1 MSLKPFLI
9 FGCLLYFVCVGTQII
24 QTYSIVTN
32 LDISTER
39 TLFLLEEFTID
50 EHGDV
55 CVGDAITINIDI
67 KSVYFEKLEINME
80 IKDKADSSEY
90 IIREIDIFLQPY
102 ENKQFT
108 DIYYM
113 KESGS
118 HEISVDLV
126 SGNQHIIESKKINVK
141 SFKDDLYFAVSYFH
155 FNVQFIAGDSQV
167 EENILN
173 NSIRPL
179 IEFHYDNPEYKFSF
193 EIQGYGIEII
203 AERYPETLKYMRKM
217 INRGQMELIVTH
229 YSDQFF
235 LAYPLLD
242 FEKSIEQ
249 SDLVLKEHQL
259 RKSNVFGTQE
269 WQWSPYLPE
278 LMKKHGYDIFIG
290 RDRMFRHYT
299 SLSDNYWHYE
309 ETNLFST
316 EWDNHKVYLALD
328 RGARIQDLELTP
340 ENTMIYDWLHR
351 GDGELVN
358 TDGSDSDFEFNAGR
372 QRHYEETLEEYKED
386 GYRSV
391 TISELIYTA
400 KEKGFDEKKLDPI
413 PDSAQGSNV
422 YVWMGE
428 HRSDWEK
435 DIEINTERYE
445 TRNMLLATEVLLN
458 KLENAGVRVNDQQ
471 EELQV
476 LWKDLIMAQVTD
488 ATGWEPRTIE
498 VDYGDRLNRN
508 VTKKCE
514 EIYKHALK
522 EAGLENER
530 LLVDINKNDLIEE
543 EEFYMLESKEVES
556 PVNFALNLTGYTTEC
571 YQYSNELYL
580 LSVTFNNDSVDE
592 VGLRFNLTNNE
603 VFYTP
608 LGQKETMNL
617 TDYRDNNTY
626 LPLANGFIYIG
637 NETSIIKVCMNR
649 HMLCEVNPEDI
660 VFKEESPTGEITYQF
675 FIYKG
680 EMKDGVKLAEQIN
693 VQPTILIE
701 NGEMVLEPQLYE
713 KR

>member
-1 MSLKPFLI
+1 MST
-9 FGCLLYFVCVGTQII
+9 G
-24 QTYSIVTN
+24 
-32 LDISTER
+32 R
-39 TLFLLEEFTID
+39 TLFQLEEFSID
-50 EHGDV
+50 EYGDV
-55 CVGDAITINIDI
+55 CVGDAIDI
-67 KSVYFEKLEINME
+67 HIAVNSVYFEEQAIKME
-80 IKDKADSSEY
+80 LKDTTDSGEHT
-90 IIREIDIFLQPY
+90 IREKVISLQPY
-102 ENKQFT
+102 ENKRFT
-108 DIYYM
+108 DVYYV

-118 HEISVDLV
+118 HKISVDLV
-126 SGNQHIIESKKINVK
+126 SGNQHILESKNVNVK
-141 SFKDDLYFAVSYFH
+141 SFKDDKYFAVSYFH

-173 NSIRPL
+173 NSIKPL
-179 IEFHYDNPEYKFSF
+179 IKFYYDNPEYKFSF

-203 AERYPETLKYMRKM
+203 AERYPETLKYMRELV
-217 INRGQMELIVTH
+217 NRGQMELIVTH

-235 LAYPLLD
+235 LAYPLQDL
-242 FEKSIEQ
+242 EKSIEL
-249 SDLVLKEHQL
+249 SDMVLEEHKL

-290 RDRMFRHYT
+290 RDKMFRHYT

-309 ETNLFST
+309 DTNLFTT

-340 ENTMIYDWLHR
+340 KNTMIYDWLHR

-358 TDGSDSDFEFNAGR
+358 TDGSDRDFEFNAGR
-372 QRHYEETLEEYKED
+372 QRHYEEMLEEYKEN

-400 KEKGFDEKKLDPI
+400 KEKGFDEKQLDQI

-428 HRSDWEK
+428 YRSDWEK

-445 TRNMLLATEVLLN
+445 TRNMLLATEVLLD
-458 KLENAGVRVNDQQ
+458 KLENAGVKVNDQQ
-471 EELQV
+471 KELIE

-488 ATGWEPRTIE
+488 ATGWEPRTVE

-514 EIYKHALK
+514 EIYKQALR
-522 EAGLENER
+522 EAGLDNER
-530 LLVDINKNDLIEE
+530 LLVDINNNDLIEE
-543 EEFYMLESKEVES
+543 EDFYILEGEEVES

-571 YQYSNELYL
+571 HQYSDELYL
-580 LSVTFNNDSVDE
+580 LSVTFNADSVDE
-592 VGLRFNLTNNE
+592 VGLRFNLTDNE

-617 TDYRDNNTY
+617 TEYRDNNTY

-649 HMLCEVNPEDI
+649 HMLCEVNMDDI

-675 FIYKG
+675 FIYTG
-680 EMKDGVKLAEQIN
+680 EMKDGVKIAEQIN
-693 VQPTILIE
+693 VKPTILIE
-701 NGEMVLEPQLYE
+701 NGELVLEPQLYE
-713 KR
+713 RR